1 MPVSGVRNAVAVETS
16 DAAAYVLTAEGRVF
30 RRCGV
35 TREDYVGTGWRELPA
50 GADDSGAC
58 LTAISATV
66 CDSLYG
72 VDRAGRICQ
81 LVKEDIAM
89 KRPTPAVARMRC
101 YPRVKSECDDE
112 EGGWAVVE

>member
-1 MPVSGVRNAVAVETS
+1 MSGVRNAVAVETS

-66 CDSLYG
+66 CDSLYA

-89 KRPTPAVARMRC
+89 KRPTPAVVRLRS
-101 YPRVKSECDDE
+101 YPRVKSECEGDE